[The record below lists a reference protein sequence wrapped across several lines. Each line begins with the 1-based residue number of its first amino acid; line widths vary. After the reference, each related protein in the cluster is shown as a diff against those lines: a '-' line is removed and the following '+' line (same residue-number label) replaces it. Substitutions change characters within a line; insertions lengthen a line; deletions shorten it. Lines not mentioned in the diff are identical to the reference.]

1 MTDLEKLR
9 ESLRNIHSGNDA
21 PNVNNREYI
30 EEYQKEVLREKRL
43 KNDAQEEANRGDT
56 QDRDQRKEFAERV
69 FHFAAI
75 YMAFVGLILFLSGTI
90 DNRFHLS
97 DSVLITLLR
106 TTTAN
111 VIGILAIVVTY
122 LFSRKRK

>member
-9 ESLRNIHSGNDA
+9 ESLRNIHSGNDV
-21 PNVNNREYI
+21 PDVNNREYR

-90 DNRFHLS
+90 DNGFHLS
-97 DSVLITLLR
+97 DSVLVTLLR